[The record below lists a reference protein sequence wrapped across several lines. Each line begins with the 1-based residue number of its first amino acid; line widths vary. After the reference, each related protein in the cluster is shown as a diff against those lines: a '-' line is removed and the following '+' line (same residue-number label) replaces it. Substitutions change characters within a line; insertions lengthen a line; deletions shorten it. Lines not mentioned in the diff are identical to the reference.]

1 MAGKHSGVQWR
12 LLQVNCKAQ
21 FVPCRNHS
29 LNLAGVHAATASVNS
44 VTFFR
49 TVETLYAFFSASAHR
64 WDILKDYVTRTVKRI
79 VETSWSA
86 RHDAVFAVKS
96 HYKNVIDALEK
107 LTEHNKNADTRGE
120 ASTTL
125 ASISTFPFLC
135 LLNLWGN
142 ILPEVDSV
150 QNYLQTKGQA
160 MHAVESL
167 LKFLTDQRDCLV
179 NNALDTAMHTCAR
192 NGHSTC
198 PSRTQEAPNGK

>member
-1 MAGKHSGVQWR
+1 MTSLLNAKDAQSLTDVILSKITADDLDFQDCRGQGYDNTATMAGKHSGVQWR

-29 LNLAGVHAATASVNS
+29 L
-44 VTFFR
+44 
-49 TVETLYAFFSASAHR
+49 
-64 WDILKDYVTRTVKRI
+64 VTRTVKRI

-86 RHDAVFAVKS
+86 RHNAVFAIKS
-96 HYKNVIDALEK
+96 HYKNVIDVLEK
-107 LTEHNKNADTRGE
+107 LTEHNKNAD
-120 ASTTL
+120 TL

-135 LLNLWGN
+135 LLNLWEN

-198 PSRTQEAPNGK
+198 PSRTQEAPNG

>member
-86 RHDAVFAVKS
+86 RHDAVFAIKS

-107 LTEHNKNADTRGE
+107 LTEHNKNADT
-120 ASTTL
+120 SFDQHL
-125 ASISTFPFLC
+125 SISVLT
-135 LLNLWGN
+135 
-142 ILPEVDSV
+142 
-150 QNYLQTKGQA
+150 
-160 MHAVESL
+160 ESL
-167 LKFLTDQRDCLV
+167 GKHFTRSGQRPELPPDQRSG
-179 NNALDTAMHTCAR
+179 NACR
-192 NGHSTC
+192 
-198 PSRTQEAPNGK
+198 